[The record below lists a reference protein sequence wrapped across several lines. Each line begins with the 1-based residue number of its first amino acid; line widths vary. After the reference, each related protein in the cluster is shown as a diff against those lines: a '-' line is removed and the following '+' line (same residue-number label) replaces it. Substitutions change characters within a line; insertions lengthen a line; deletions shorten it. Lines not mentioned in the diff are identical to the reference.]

1 MVEENIE
8 KVGYHIGRT
17 VAQVKIEA
25 KKKASIA
32 ISAAF
37 AFVIALV
44 WRDAIKEAIDKI
56 LENLGMTGSAYIYN
70 IIAAV
75 IVTVICVIGIMFI
88 SRWGEAEK
96 K

>member
-1 MVEENIE
+1 MVEENIK

-37 AFVIALV
+37 AFVIALF
-44 WRDAIKEAIDKI
+44 WRDAVQEAIDKV
-56 LENLGMTGSAYIYN
+56 LETLGLTGSAYIYK
-70 IIAAV
+70 IITAV
-75 IVTVICVIGIMFI
+75 VVTILCVIGIIFI
-88 SRWGEAEK
+88 SRWGETEK